1 MTDSIEALIAS
12 GRALEDEGR
21 EEEAVA
27 YFVRLAAQ
35 YPDDARVQF
44 ETGGAYDSAGHE
56 AEAVTYYRR
65 AIALGLPEDAL
76 PKVAVQLGSSL
87 RNLGE
92 HDEAVRVLSDAA
104 ARFPDHRALRAF
116 LALALFS
123 AGRQAEALALM
134 LHMTVET
141 PGFYER
147 YHRSLRQY
155 ADMLV
160 NPDQ

>member
-1 MTDSIEALIAS
+1 MTEPLEALIAA

-21 EEEAVA
+21 DDEAVA
-27 YFVRLAAQ
+27 WFTRLAVQ

-65 AIALGLPEDAL
+65 ALALGLPEDAL

-87 RNLGE
+87 RNIGE
-92 HDEAVRVLSDAA
+92 YAEAVAILEQAA
-104 ARFPDHRALRAF
+104 ARFPENHAVRAF

-123 AGRQAEALALM
+123 AGRQAEALAVM
-134 LHMTVET
+134 LRMTVET

>member
-1 MTDSIEALIAS
+1 MTDTIEALIAS

-27 YFVRLAAQ
+27 YFVQLAAQ

-56 AEAVTYYRR
+56 AEAVIYYRR

-87 RNLGE
+87 RNIGE
-92 HDEAVRVLSDAA
+92 TAEAVAILEQAA
-104 ARFPDHRALRAF
+104 ARFPENRAVRAF

-123 AGRQAEALALM
+123 AGRQAEALAVM